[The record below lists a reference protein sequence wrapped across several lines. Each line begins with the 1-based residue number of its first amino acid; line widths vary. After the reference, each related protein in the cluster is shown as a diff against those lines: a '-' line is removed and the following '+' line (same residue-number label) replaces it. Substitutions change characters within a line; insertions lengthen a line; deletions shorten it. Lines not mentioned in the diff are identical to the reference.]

1 MTELNFPPLRDPRVA
16 LPLAAFG
23 LIACALAAIG
33 AGVMLSGALSNTAGL
48 LGAMLMVGFVAPL
61 GVFGAIFVALAIYMV
76 CNGLSVRVGDD
87 GIETRR
93 TLFGVPVARNRIGK
107 SELRTIEPEIASRY
121 QSLFDTEPV
130 YLLVARDA
138 PRRMR
143 VIVAES
149 LRGEA
154 RMAEVRRVIERAAGL
169 TEATPG

>member
-16 LPLAAFG
+16 LPLALFG
-23 LIACALAAIG
+23 VIACALATIG
-33 AGVMLSGALSNTAGL
+33 AGVMLSGALSDTAGL

-61 GVFGAIFVALAIYMV
+61 GVFGVIFVALAIYMV
-76 CNGLSVRVGDD
+76 CNGLSVRVGAD

-93 TLFGVPVARNRIGK
+93 TLFGVPVARKVIARAA
-107 SELRTIEPEIASRY
+107 LTTIEPEIASRY
-121 QSLFDTEPV
+121 QNLFDTEPV

-138 PRRMR
+138 SRRMR

-154 RMAEVRRVIERAAGL
+154 RMAEIRRVIERAAGL
-169 TEATPG
+169 AERKPG

>member
-1 MTELNFPPLRDPRVA
+1 MTELNFPPLRDRRVA
-16 LPLAAFG
+16 LPLAIFG

-33 AGVMLSGALSNTAGL
+33 VAVMLSSDTGGPVAAI
-48 LGAMLMVGFVAPL
+48 LMVIFVAPL
-61 GVFGAIFVALAIYMV
+61 GVFGAIFVALALYMAL
-76 CNGLSVRVGDD
+76 NGLSVTVGDE

-93 TLFGVPVARNRIGK
+93 TIFGFLVARKRIGR

-121 QSLFDTEPV
+121 QSVFDTEPT

-138 PRRMR
+138 TRRMR

-154 RMAEVRRVIERAAGL
+154 RMGEVRSLIERAAGL
-169 TEATPG
+169 AERSTE